1 MLSDRE
7 MSWGNWHAI
16 AATCGRNLAD
26 RGDERV
32 CTKIMRDGALVE
44 HFDEGGIAMPRR
56 VIERERIAHLPS
68 FLSFRSSSSW
78 CKTDPSPPPPCWF
91 SPNLS

>member
-16 AATCGRNLAD
+16 AATCGGNLAD

-68 FLSFRSSSSW
+68 SSLSLFI
-78 CKTDPSPPPPCWF
+78 KLVQTDPSHPPLLVFP
-91 SPNLS
+91 

>member
-1 MLSDRE
+1 MLSDLE
-7 MSWGNWHAI
+7 MSWGNWHDVI
-16 AATCGRNLAD
+16 AATCGGNLAD

-68 FLSFRSSSSW
+68 SFLSFA
-78 CKTDPSPPPPCWF
+78 
-91 SPNLS
+91 LHQVGA